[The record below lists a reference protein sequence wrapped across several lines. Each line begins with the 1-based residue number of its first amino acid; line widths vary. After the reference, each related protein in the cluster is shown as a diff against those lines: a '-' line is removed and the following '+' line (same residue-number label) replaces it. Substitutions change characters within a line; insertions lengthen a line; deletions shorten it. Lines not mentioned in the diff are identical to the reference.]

1 MAMHLKIFDL
11 LPQTDCQKCGRSTCL
26 VFATEVA
33 QRQTCVESC
42 PDISDEAERALR
54 KIVAAEHEM
63 VSWLGGMISG
73 ISKSNVKGA
82 LAIFREVFILFPLR
96 IVSLLLFTF
105 PFTYPFLAA
114 ALWLYNR

>member
-11 LPQTDCQKCGRSTCL
+11 LPQTDCRKCGRNTCL

-33 QRQTCVESC
+33 QRQTCVEAC

-54 KIVAAEHEM
+54 RIVAAEHEM
-63 VSWLGGMISG
+63 ISWLGGMISG
-73 ISKSNVKGA
+73 ISKSNLKGA
-82 LAIFREVFILFPLR
+82 LVMFREIFVLFPVR
-96 IVSLLLFTF
+96 VVSLLLFTF
-105 PFTYPFLAA
+105 PLTYPFLAA